1 MKNIIINILIIFSIL
16 FIIIWSYTKK
26 EEENKIEEKSG
37 KQINQEQNI
46 QKQETKEYPKEE
58 IIQEYK
64 GYVVGAKLEIPAIFL
79 ETYILGEYSNK
90 ALKTSVT
97 KFWGVNPNEIGNY
110 CIAGHN
116 FKNKKMFYNLKKL
129 KIGDKIFISD
139 NKTGKVEYEV
149 YNLYKVIPEDVTCL
163 EQETNGKREVTL
175 ITCTND
181 SKKRIIVKAKEVE

>member
-1 MKNIIINILIIFSIL
+1 
-16 FIIIWSYTKK
+16 
-26 EEENKIEEKSG
+26 
-37 KQINQEQNI
+37 
-46 QKQETKEYPKEE
+46 
-58 IIQEYK
+58 
-64 GYVVGAKLEIPAIFL
+64 
-79 ETYILGEYSNK
+79 
-90 ALKTSVT
+90 
-97 KFWGVNPNEIGNY
+97 
-110 CIAGHN
+110 
-116 FKNKKMFYNLKKL
+116 MFYNLKKL